1 MALKVLPLQCYDII
15 LGMDW
20 LEQHSPMVVDWK
32 KKLLSFDYQGEKVV
46 LQGILPDVI
55 TCAHINYM

>member
-46 LQGILPDVI
+46 LQGIFL
-55 TCAHINYM
+55 M